1 MEPRRRWNLLSLLPW
16 LGMAATGLVL
26 FQLWR
31 GIDLERGVRELEV
44 ERSRTVA
51 ERLLRQAG
59 DSPAVFLRVRAAAR
73 FDVVSREPVIDA
85 GIGWLDPVPASHRI
99 DVVVQDRLD
108 RAARAEFGT
117 GGVAAVEQE
126 YAALLA
132 GTLLPCDRVH
142 ALAAAAWH
150 GKRAGAATAGP
161 WTKDLHA
168 AIADLTGA
176 DFARHDVQAA
186 ALSALRLQSDT
197 TWPSWL
203 EPAAG
208 WLHEE
213 SVASLPPLWRTG
225 QRGSEL
231 QQRAAAAALRRQ
243 HLRAARGWLPR
254 LPAAAGVFALPTA
267 GECLW
272 WLPGRDGDPD
282 RAAVLPVAEFVRIVH
297 AAAFAGDLPT
307 WPWLLAPEPT
317 WSWPANVTEPTPV
330 PGLLSLP
337 LAADSVT
344 SAPPLLAAVTIALV
358 LAFVALLLLQFRAAR
373 REAEAARRQ
382 SEFLTTV
389 THELKT
395 PLASIRLLA
404 EMLAEGR
411 ARGREVD
418 YYAMLAGETGRLAML
433 IENVLDLGRTERGER
448 PLDLRVVD
456 LREVVADSVA
466 LFAPLAARDG
476 LVVQMAAVDE
486 PMPVTIDR
494 GPFAQALRNVLDN
507 AQKYAAAGGRLD
519 ITHART
525 NATTTLTVRDFGPGV
540 PADERERIFGRFVRG
555 ERHQSGAIPGV
566 GIGLHLARLLV
577 QRHGGTLVCQAPADG
592 GAGAEFVFTLP
603 DKS

>member
-1 MEPRRRWNLLSLLPW
+1 
-16 LGMAATGLVL
+16 MAATGLVL

-31 GIDLERGVRELEV
+31 GIDLERGVRELDV

-51 ERLLRQAG
+51 ERLLQQAAG
-59 DSPAVFLRVRAAAR
+59 SPVVFESVPSAAR
-73 FDVVSREPVIDA
+73 FAVASREPVIDMS
-85 GIGWLDPVPASHRI
+85 IGWLDPAPASHRI

-117 GGVAAVEQE
+117 GGVAAAEQE

-150 GKRAGAATAGP
+150 AKRAGAASAAS
-161 WTKDLHA
+161 WTKGLQA
-168 AIADLTGA
+168 AVADLAGA

-186 ALSALRLQSDT
+186 ALSALRLQPDT
-197 TWPSWL
+197 SWPAWLEAAASWL
-203 EPAAG
+203 RED
-208 WLHEE
+208 
-213 SVASLPPLWRTG
+213 SVASLPPPWRLG

-231 QQRAAAAALRRQ
+231 SQRAAAAGLRRQ
-243 HLRAARGWLPR
+243 RLRAARSLLPR
-254 LPAAAGVFALPTA
+254 LPATAGVFALPTA

-272 WLPGRDGDPD
+272 WLPGRAGAQD
-282 RAAVLPVAEFVRIVH
+282 RAAVLSVAEFVRIVH
-297 AAAFAGDLPT
+297 AAALAGELPT
-307 WPWLLAPEPT
+307 WPWLLAPAPT
-317 WSWPANVTEPTPV
+317 WSWPPNFTEPTSV
-330 PGLLSLP
+330 PNLLSLP
-337 LAADSVT
+337 LAAASVT
-344 SAPPLLAAVTIALV
+344 NAPLLLAAVTIASV
-358 LAFVALLLLQFRAAR
+358 IAFVGLLSLQFRAAR
-373 REAEAARRQ
+373 REGEAARRQ

-418 YYAMLAGETGRLAML
+418 YYAMLVGETGRLAML

-448 PLDLRVVD
+448 PLDLRAVD
-456 LREVVADSVA
+456 LREVVADTVA

-476 LVVQMAAVDE
+476 LVVQVVPMDE
-486 PMPVTIDR
+486 RLPVTIDR

-507 AQKYAAAGGRLD
+507 AQKYAATGGRLEV
-519 ITHART
+519 TCART
-525 NATTTLTVRDFGPGV
+525 GATTILTVRDFGPGV
-540 PADERERIFGRFVRG
+540 PVDERERIFGRFVRG
-555 ERHQSGAIPGV
+555 ERHRSGAIPGV

-577 QRHGGTLVCQAPADG
+577 ERHGGTLVCQAPADG